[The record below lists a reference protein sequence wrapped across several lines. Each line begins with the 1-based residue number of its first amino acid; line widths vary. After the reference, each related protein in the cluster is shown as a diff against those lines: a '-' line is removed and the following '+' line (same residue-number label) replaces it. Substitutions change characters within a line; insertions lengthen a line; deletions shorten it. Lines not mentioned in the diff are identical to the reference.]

1 MPEMIMSQSDSVK
14 LLDAVTLFDEYHQRL
29 YRYTLSLLHDPA
41 EADDA
46 TQETFVRA
54 TRSLEALRDKQA
66 LTTWLYRIATHAC
79 LDRLRQQ
86 ARDKTLEVAD
96 DADDFEQA
104 EDEAPSLEQIIERS
118 DMSACVQRY
127 LEGLSDSYRAVIL
140 LHDLDGLT
148 GPQIAEVLDVS
159 LATVK
164 IRLHRARVRLRAQLE
179 AGCAF
184 SHDERDVLV
193 CEPKSPLLT
202 EPLL

>member
-1 MPEMIMSQSDSVK
+1 MFQ
-14 LLDAVTLFDEYHQRL
+14 LDAVTTLDPQVLFAEYHQRL

-46 TQETFVRA
+46 AQETFVRA
-54 TRSLEALRDKQA
+54 ARQLKSLRDRQA
-66 LTTWLYRIATHAC
+66 LAAWLYRIATHIC

-96 DADDFEQA
+96 DADDFERVEA
-104 EDEAPSLEQIIERS
+104 NAPSLEQIIERS

-127 LEGLSDSYRAVIL
+127 LDGLSDSYRAVIL

-148 GPQIAEVLDVS
+148 GTQVAEILGGA

-202 EPLL
+202 EPLP

>member
-1 MPEMIMSQSDSVK
+1 MLQSDSVK
-14 LLDAVTLFDEYHQRL
+14 PFDSAALFDEYYQRL
-29 YRYTLSLLHDPA
+29 YRYTLSLLHAPA

-46 TQETFVRA
+46 TQETLVRA
-54 TRSLEALRDKQA
+54 YRRLESLQDWNA
-66 LTTWLYRIATHAC
+66 LTTWLYRIATHIC
-79 LDRLRQQ
+79 LDRIRQRG
-86 ARDKTLEVAD
+86 RDKTIGAED
-96 DADDFEQA
+96 DPYDLEQA

-127 LEGLSDSYRAVIL
+127 LDGLSDSYRAVIL

-164 IRLHRARVRLRAQLE
+164 IRLHRARVRLRSQLV

-202 EPLL
+202 ESLP